1 MQPGRYQNPFGTG
14 RRGVQHLFRIGFI
27 LYTVPMLYFLHGT
40 DKDSAR
46 EKARELLETLQTKKP
61 DAAQFRLEPEKWSES
76 FFDELIGSQG
86 LFEQKYIV
94 FADKLFENAEAK
106 EAILGRLKEVGES
119 ENIFIFLEGKVDK
132 ATLTKIE
139 KRAAKVQVF
148 EEKGGKGAPSFDRAS
163 PKDFNIFSLT
173 DAFGR
178 RDKKNLWVLYQKS
191 VESDVAPEEVHGILF
206 WQLKSMMLADEAKTA
221 KEAGLAPFVFSKAKG
236 FLNNFSSIELKDFS
250 KKLVALYSDAR
261 RGAVE
266 FEIGLERFIL
276 NI

>member
-1 MQPGRYQNPFGTG
+1 
-14 RRGVQHLFRIGFI
+14 
-27 LYTVPMLYFLHGT
+27 MLYFLHGT

-61 DAAQFRLEPEKWSES
+61 DAAQFRLEPDKWSEG

-94 FADKLFENAEAK
+94 FADKLFENTEAK
-106 EAILGRLKEVGES
+106 EAILGRLKEIGES
-119 ENIFIFLEGKVDK
+119 ENIFIFLEGKTDK

-148 EEKGGKGAPSFDRAS
+148 EEKGGEKEGGRAAAAR

-191 VESDVAPEEVHGILF
+191 VENDVAPEEVHGILF
-206 WQLKSMMLADEAKTA
+206 WQLKSMMLADDAKTA

-236 FLNNFSSIELKDFS
+236 FLNNFSSLELNNFS

-266 FEIGLERFIL
+266 FDVALERFIL
-276 NI
+276 NL